1 MALISMGDNGMARH
15 KNITNINDLNWESG
29 GNRDKF
35 AFERKWFTPK
45 VGGQKLGCSLYRV
58 PPGKTAFPFHK
69 HFTNE
74 EAIYVL
80 AGKGTI
86 RLEDQEFE
94 VGPGDYIALPPEGPN
109 HQLINTGVEDLDYL
123 CISTIYTKLALP
135 LDIMTTS
142 SVDER
147 APKLELVA
155 VDKRTRGI
163 IPHSD
168 CRYSTATIL
177 IAAF

>member
-15 KNITNINDLNWESG
+15 KNITNVNDLDWESG

-123 CISTIYTKLALP
+123 CISTMIHPDITLFPDSDKVIAFAGSGPGGDKSTRSFFGIYKAGSAVGYY
-135 LDIMTTS
+135 D
-142 SVDER
+142 DE
-147 APKLELVA
+147 
-155 VDKRTRGI
+155 
-163 IPHSD
+163 
-168 CRYSTATIL
+168 
-177 IAAF
+177 